1 MLFQLIVL
9 AVGLFGLATFALKM
23 RPVYVAMRHAR
34 HLGDVRLAEDRCLD
48 GDYADGGRADG
59 RESLSPPLVSV
70 IVPACNEEAAVERC
84 LRSLLAQDYPAVEV
98 IALDDR
104 STDRTG
110 EIMERLACE
119 DGRLRVHRVRT
130 LPEDWLGKNHA
141 NYVGAGL
148 ARGSWLLFTDGD
160 IIFQPDCLSRAVQ
173 HVQSERLHHLTLM
186 PGIVCAGYWEK
197 AICCLFALGLAD
209 YLKPWH
215 LRNPLKPRSYHGVG
229 AFNLVERGAYEA
241 IGGHERLRLEVGDDI
256 NLGKLLKQGG
266 FVSDILAGWPH
277 VSLRWQTG
285 LSGVVRGLEKNG
297 FCGADYRVS
306 KTIVAVLLL
315 AVFVLMPI
323 VGTLLA
329 PGWTR
334 VPFAVLW
341 AAQAGLLGSA
351 ARRQDF
357 SWTVGLGMP
366 VAGLAMAWALTR
378 SMLLALWRGGIVWR
392 GTFYPL
398 AKLRAG
404 HV

>member
-1 MLFQLIVL
+1 MRVLFPLIVL
-9 AVGLFGLATFALKM
+9 AVGLLGLATFALKM

-34 HLGDVRLAEDRCLD
+34 HLGDVRLAEEDD
-48 GDYADGGRADG
+48 H
-59 RESLSPPLVSV
+59 SSPALVSV
-70 IVPACNEEAAVERC
+70 IVPACNEGAAIERC
-84 LRSLLAQDYPAVEV
+84 LRSLLAQDCPAVEI
-98 IALDDR
+98 IAVDDR

-110 EIMERLACE
+110 EIMERLARE
-119 DGRLRVHRVRT
+119 NERLRVHRVRT

-141 NYVGAGL
+141 NHVGAGL

-160 IIFQPDCLSRAVQ
+160 IIFEPDCLRRAMQ
-173 HVQSERLHHLTLM
+173 HALSERLHHLTLL
-186 PGIVCAGYWEK
+186 PGLISAGYWEK
-197 AICCLFALGLAD
+197 TICCLFALGLAD
-209 YLKPWH
+209 FLKPWH

-277 VSLRWQTG
+277 VSLRWQLG
-285 LSGVVRGLEKNG
+285 LGGVVRGLEKNG
-297 FCGADYRVS
+297 FCGADYRVG
-306 KTIVAVLLL
+306 KTIGG
-315 AVFVLMPI
+315 VLMLAAFAIVPI

-329 PGWTR
+329 PGWLR
-334 VPFAVLW
+334 VPFAAWW
-341 AAQAGLLGSA
+341 AAQACLLGFT
-351 ARRQDF
+351 ARRQSF

-366 VAGLAMAWALTR
+366 VACLAMAWALTR